1 MVARAFWL
9 AILTG
14 PAAAQGMS
22 PFGPNVDTG
31 FQTAFSHPASLDAV
45 LTYGA
50 GVTQTADVESSISTF
65 ERLLF
70 YNPKL
75 SRLRFE
81 LCVLYYRLGSYEQAR
96 GYFQSALEMADI
108 TPDLRERTEE
118 FLIAIERKL
127 LPDQF
132 AGFVQTGARY
142 QTNASLGPG
151 PQGILASGQTFNSSF
166 FARPDWNWF
175 AAFGVNYTHDFG
187 TQTGDAFEASL
198 IGSDA
203 QQFTLHQFDLG
214 LAELRAGPRFA
225 IFPDIVNGASI
236 KPYVVA
242 TGSTLADTVFN
253 GGVGGGL
260 TIHAPVG
267 TIAALDPYVEV
278 VEQGYRNSTFYPLAG
293 GLSGTLATYAMQGS
307 GPILSG
313 LNWQARLAY
322 AHDYAVF
329 TPYAYDAFSAD
340 LWLPW
345 HFALPWDRHVWTL
358 TPSAG
363 VVDWIY
369 SAPDPTI
376 NPTVAQRSIEY
387 RFGLGL
393 DVPIADQFSLGAL
406 VQYIMISSNLPVFSM
421 HDLAVSVGPTLK
433 F

>member
-9 AILTG
+9 AILAG
-14 PAAAQGMS
+14 PAAAQTAS
-22 PFGPNVDTG
+22 PFGANLDPS
-31 FQTAFSHPASLDAV
+31 FQTAFGHPASLDAA
-45 LTYGA
+45 LTYAA
-50 GVTQTADVESSISTF
+50 GVSQTADVESSISTF

-75 SRLRFE
+75 SRVRFE
-81 LCVLYYRLGSYEQAR
+81 LGVLYYRLGSYEQAR

-108 TPDLRERTEE
+108 TPDLRERAEE

-132 AGFVQTGARY
+132 SGLAQSGVRY

-151 PQGILASGQTFNSSF
+151 PQGILASGRTFNSSF

-175 AAFGVNYTHDFG
+175 GAFGVNYTHDFG
-187 TQTGDAFEASL
+187 TQTGNSFEAQL
-198 IGSDA
+198 TGYDA

-214 LAELRAGPRFA
+214 LAELRAGPRIG
-225 IFPDIVNGASI
+225 IFPELVNGASV

-242 TGSTLADTVFN
+242 TGSTLGDTPFS
-253 GGVGGGL
+253 GGIGGGATL
-260 TIHAPVG
+260 HAPIG
-267 TIAALDPYVEV
+267 TIASLDPYVEV

-293 GLSGTLATYAMQGS
+293 GLSGTLATYAVQGS
-307 GPILSG
+307 GPIVSG
-313 LNWQARLAY
+313 LTWQSRLAY

-329 TPYAYDAFSAD
+329 NPYGYNAFSAD

-345 HFALPWDRHVWTL
+345 SFTLPWDRRVWTL
-358 TPSAG
+358 TPTAG
-363 VVDWIY
+363 VVDWLY
-369 SAPDPTI
+369 NAPDPTI
-376 NPTVAQRSIEY
+376 NPAVTQRSLEW

-393 DVPIADQFSLGAL
+393 DIPISSQFSLGAL
-406 VQYIMISSNLPVFSM
+406 VQYITISSNLPVFAM